1 MSYNRLSGIQAY
13 IIRTATTHN
22 VNSNPTTLRVHH
34 ARNAKSATYMRLYR
48 LGLIVA
54 PHEYADLTDLGADA
68 KAQLDKDNNDTRV
81 LTGRAGGP
89 AHIVPQPAE
98 PKPEQ
103 PERYRAVETRD
114 GFAVEDRTDGTYVA
128 DGFNSRYP
136 ARLEAERLNLAADPI
151 TEADLA
157 ERTDVVYASREASA
171 ALMDRIRKLASADSE
186 VAAWAKAGRIQRTNA
201 DAGSKVKFLAC
212 IAALWPVGTTV
223 RGIDTE
229 GVRRTGTVNSS
240 MAQYVTNT
248 AHPNFGRAYVDVTW
262 DEIPG
267 QWAITRNH
275 PFVDTL
281 TRI

>member
-103 PERYRAVETRD
+103 PERYRAVQTRD

-171 ALMDRIRKLASADSE
+171 ALMARIRKLATADSE

-201 DAGSKVKFLAC
+201 DAGSKARFVDC
-212 IAALWPVGTTV
+212 IAALWPKGTTV
-223 RGIDTE
+223 RGIDTA
-229 GVRRTGTVNSS
+229 GNLRTGTVNGLDVS
-240 MAQYVTNT
+240 YVTNT
-248 AHPNFGRAYVDVTW
+248 DHPNFGRAYVGVNW

-267 QWAITRNH
+267 RWTMPRNR